1 MTKKGEDLPWSS
13 IWEDVPEILTDEWA
27 DQLVDD
33 DTNLSSEDTD
43 SDWWGDGDEEV
54 GDVHQDGVV
63 FVVVDVMVWLV
74 DVTHI

>member
-1 MTKKGEDLPWSS
+1 MTKKGKDLPWSS
-13 IWEDVPEILTDEWA
+13 IWEDVPEILTDEGGE
-27 DQLVDD
+27 QLGDN

-43 SDWWGDGDEEV
+43 SDWWGDGEEEV